1 MVKNI
6 FFIVNGVDIIWSHST
21 LYIKNAVQLTVGGI
35 LKWRSLNMEVKI
47 LVLLLVLSCYHTQ
60 KIIYATLEV
69 KHALTLFRL
78 CW

>member
-6 FFIVNGVDIIWSHST
+6 FFTVKGVDIIWSHST

-47 LVLLLVLSCYHTQ
+47 LVLLLVLSRYQ

-69 KHALTLFRL
+69 KHAHTLFRL